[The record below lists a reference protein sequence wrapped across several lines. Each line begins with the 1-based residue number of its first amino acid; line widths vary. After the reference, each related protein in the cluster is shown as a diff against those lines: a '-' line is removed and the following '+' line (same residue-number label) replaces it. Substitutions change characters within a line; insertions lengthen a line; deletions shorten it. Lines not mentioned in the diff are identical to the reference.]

1 MASSSTTTPTTN
13 NQLNTLNSETA
24 VYEYMRQFV
33 DYQEN
38 GINLNELSQIR
49 QLDIYLQNCYNRVR
63 DLVNNLRDKQQE
75 SPTPSD
81 IQTMLINT
89 LIQAKAIG
97 DKKMQLSQQMLD
109 TTERQSKK
117 LKIAYQ
123 KYIESINQQSTSSE
137 NNSNEIDSDNEYDSE
152 MNNPRSLSTKLSTTS
167 LWKRKT
173 TTTTTTNNPST
184 STINIKRKCVT
195 NSEHNNNDQRERK
208 KATQR
213 NTNSNTQNTN
223 SGNNRKLKLN
233 NDSSST
239 PSDEPTYCLCSQL
252 SYGSMILCDSKACEI
267 KWFHFNC
274 VNLTTKP
281 KGKWFCPNCRD
292 NRP

>member
-1 MASSSTTTPTTN
+1 
-13 NQLNTLNSETA
+13 
-24 VYEYMRQFV
+24 
-33 DYQEN
+33 
-38 GINLNELSQIR
+38 
-49 QLDIYLQNCYNRVR
+49 
-63 DLVNNLRDKQQE
+63 LVNNLRNKQPNETQSE
-75 SPTPSD
+75 SD
-81 IQTMLINT
+81 IQNLLINT

-123 KYIESINQQSTSSE
+123 KYVESINQQSTSSE
-137 NNSNEIDSDNEYDSE
+137 SNTNEVDSENEFDSE
-152 MNNPRSLSTKLSTTS
+152 MNIPRSLSTKASTTS

-173 TTTTTTNNPST
+173 TTNSPST
-184 STINIKRKCVT
+184 STINLKRKCVT
-195 NSEHNNNDQRERK
+195 NTEHNNDPRERK
-208 KATQR
+208 KPTQR

-223 SGNNRKLKLN
+223 SGYNKKLKLN
-233 NDSSST
+233 NDSSSA

-252 SYGSMILCDSKACEI
+252 SYGSMILCDSKSCEI

-292 NRP
+292 NRS